1 MLRVKV
7 SSYPPLRTICLH
19 CFLLFLCYMPMLQPN
34 PCYHVNAN
42 LSLQPRLCGT
52 LHLSSDHLPAP
63 RRQARAL
70 RNDYRGYQDAARCL
84 CATTETRN
92 KGHKGF
98 SEVALNS
105 NESIF
110 CLYLALPDCSNIH
123 PDHFAAKK
131 CVRDTLKISIS

>member
-1 MLRVKV
+1 
-7 SSYPPLRTICLH
+7 
-19 CFLLFLCYMPMLQPN
+19 MLQPN
-34 PCYHVNAN
+34 PCYHISAN
-42 LSLQPRLCGT
+42 LSLQPRLRGT

-70 RNDYRGYQDAARCL
+70 RNDYRGHQDAARCL

-92 KGHKGF
+92 KGRKGF

-110 CLYLALPDCSNIH
+110 WLYLALPDCSNIH
-123 PDHFAAKK
+123 LTDHFAAKK
-131 CVRDTLKISIS
+131 CARDTLKIAMS